1 MSDQNNGHGRKNY
14 AVPNS
19 LESQLVPVRWS
30 RIVKRLAGNNQNRPD
45 ESPRHVDG
53 GQK

>member
-1 MSDQNNGHGRKNY
+1 MRDQNNSQGRQIY

-30 RIVKRLAGNNQNRPD
+30 RIVKKLAGKNQDCPD
-45 ESPRHVDG
+45 EPPRRVDG